1 MTTINGHGSA
11 INGHASARLTRSPG
25 VKFFVLGLLA
35 LLILIPLLFV
45 EQLQRERSTRAG
57 EAMREVGR
65 SWGGD
70 QTIAGPYLMLPYLVE
85 GAAGAP
91 AQRRVAV
98 FLPDQFK
105 ADGRAE
111 TQILRRS
118 IFDVAVYRGK
128 FDLAARFK
136 PPSLNEVD
144 AQASRPLWDEAALA
158 MQISDVRGV
167 KNRVALKI
175 SDGALIEFRSTTG
188 PLGTSTPGI
197 HAPLRG
203 VDLSKALDVSIALDL
218 NGSRGLAISP
228 IGAQSEI
235 ALQSNWKHPSFSGAQ
250 LPDER
255 SVGERGFSAQ
265 WRISQLSR
273 NLDQAFQFRQGVTES
288 SFVTNAVSVR
298 FYQPVDI
305 YQMAARA
312 TKYGVLFV
320 GAVFLV
326 VFALEMLSGGYLHVA
341 QYSMVGLALALFYV
355 LLLSYAEHI
364 GFTRAYLL
372 SAQTETLTLQNL
384 MVASPDQPP
393 ALAAPTSA
401 VAIIGNESTF
411 VVTANDLGSGV
422 ALDLKAE
429 GLPATAQFNVTH
441 ETNNSTR
448 GTFRWTPTAADAG
461 KTWRVTFTVSD
472 GQLADARTTTL
483 RLGTSIML
491 LPAAHPL
498 RVAEEVA
505 TLDRLSNGR
514 VTLGVGFGW
523 NLDELGDHN
532 VPPGRRRT
540 MLREYLEA
548 MRALWTDEEA
558 EYHGEFVDFGT
569 SWAWPKPPQGLIPT
583 LVGAAGNEKNFKWIA
598 RSADGWITTPGEA
611 DIEGS
616 VELLKKTW
624 AEAGREG
631 DPQIVVL
638 DFRPDPE
645 KLERWREIGVTTV
658 LYGLPDDSVEKAS
671 AYLAK
676 LAGKLGI
683 APAVV

>member
-372 SAQTETLTLQNL
+372 SAGATVALVSIYVGLCLRSAWRGLTLAGALGLAYGLVFLLLRSEDYALLTGATAGFVGLALL
-384 MVASPDQPP
+384 MLATLRIDWSGG
-393 ALAAPTSA
+393 AAPPIASSPA
-401 VAIIGNESTF
+401 SVPAGGEP
-411 VVTANDLGSGV
+411 
-422 ALDLKAE
+422 AE
-429 GLPATAQFNVTH
+429 QP
-441 ETNNSTR
+441 
-448 GTFRWTPTAADAG
+448 
-461 KTWRVTFTVSD
+461 
-472 GQLADARTTTL
+472 
-483 RLGTSIML
+483 
-491 LPAAHPL
+491 
-498 RVAEEVA
+498 
-505 TLDRLSNGR
+505 
-514 VTLGVGFGW
+514 
-523 NLDELGDHN
+523 
-532 VPPGRRRT
+532 
-540 MLREYLEA
+540 
-548 MRALWTDEEA
+548 
-558 EYHGEFVDFGT
+558 
-569 SWAWPKPPQGLIPT
+569 
-583 LVGAAGNEKNFKWIA
+583 
-598 RSADGWITTPGEA
+598 
-611 DIEGS
+611 
-616 VELLKKTW
+616 
-624 AEAGREG
+624 
-631 DPQIVVL
+631 
-638 DFRPDPE
+638 
-645 KLERWREIGVTTV
+645 
-658 LYGLPDDSVEKAS
+658 
-671 AYLAK
+671 
-676 LAGKLGI
+676 
-683 APAVV
+683 